1 MPPPI
6 HLRPY
11 QEHDLNAV
19 RVAMRSFRS
28 VLLVQ
33 PTGAGKGTLAT
44 YIVNSAVLKGKSVLF
59 LVNRRTLVHDF
70 AKRLERL
77 GIDHGVIMG
86 SDPRRKPWLH
96 THVASI
102 DTLHRR
108 PTVPHA
114 DLLVVDEAHFA
125 VSPTWKKVLDRYP
138 AAKVLMMTATPLRLD
153 SRGLGEIADVM
164 VQGPSVQDLIS
175 QGYLVPSR
183 VFAPSAPDTSSVRTT
198 AGDFNAK
205 ALSAACD
212 KNRLVGDIVKH
223 WKQHASERKT
233 AIFGVDQ
240 KHAQHIAEQFRVAGC
255 DCAYVDAETPDA
267 ERDRIWNDLDNGN
280 LRLVSSVGV
289 IAYGWDHPLVSCVIL
304 ARPTQSLG
312 LHLQQ
317 VGRGC
322 RPAPHKTDL
331 LVLDHAAN
339 THRHGFYEDP
349 REWSLSG
356 GIIKPAQEP
365 GITISTCARCFGT
378 FRPGPPACPFCGA
391 PILRRERKI
400 EVTPGELEEIRRQEK
415 AEAIAKHAA
424 AATEESKRR
433 KYRDLVRIGEE
444 RGYLP
449 GWAKLRFKLE
459 FGHWAPRAWLTPGDN
474 PDYSDPTWEAGEAAL
489 RAARARRTA

>member
-108 PTVPHA
+108 QAVPHA

-205 ALSAACD
+205 ALSAA
-212 KNRLVGDIVKH
+212 
-223 WKQHASERKT
+223 
-233 AIFGVDQ
+233 
-240 KHAQHIAEQFRVAGC
+240 
-255 DCAYVDAETPDA
+255 
-267 ERDRIWNDLDNGN
+267 
-280 LRLVSSVGV
+280 
-289 IAYGWDHPLVSCVIL
+289 
-304 ARPTQSLG
+304 
-312 LHLQQ
+312 
-317 VGRGC
+317 
-322 RPAPHKTDL
+322 
-331 LVLDHAAN
+331 
-339 THRHGFYEDP
+339 
-349 REWSLSG
+349 
-356 GIIKPAQEP
+356 
-365 GITISTCARCFGT
+365 
-378 FRPGPPACPFCGA
+378 
-391 PILRRERKI
+391 
-400 EVTPGELEEIRRQEK
+400 
-415 AEAIAKHAA
+415 
-424 AATEESKRR
+424 
-433 KYRDLVRIGEE
+433 
-444 RGYLP
+444 
-449 GWAKLRFKLE
+449 
-459 FGHWAPRAWLTPGDN
+459 
-474 PDYSDPTWEAGEAAL
+474 
-489 RAARARRTA
+489 